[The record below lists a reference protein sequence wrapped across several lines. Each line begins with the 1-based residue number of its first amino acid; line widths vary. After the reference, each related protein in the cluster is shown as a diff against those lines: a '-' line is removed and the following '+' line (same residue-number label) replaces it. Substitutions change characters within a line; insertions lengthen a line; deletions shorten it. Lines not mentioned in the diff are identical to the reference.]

1 VVRDAV
7 AQFPLVSGARVV
19 RGAVAQF
26 PLVLRARVMRGSV
39 AQFPQ
44 VLRARVVRGAVAQ
57 FPLVLGARVVRGA
70 VAQFPLVPGARV
82 VRDAV
87 DSTSQAATFL
97 PVTGEHTE
105 ASSPAAGA
113 LGAVTVDNGRGC
125 RDVAG
130 PMSAAVV
137 PGPCTG
143 LQLALN
149 GATSC
154 FRDAVS
160 RLCGSSRASPNDV
173 AMPVGEVPSRRTAVS
188 EEEAESAM
196 CSQQSGS
203 GSSSSCEDSCKP
215 PARNCYRLVLL
226 GSSRVGKTCIVARYS
241 EWQGVLT
248 YRRGDSYRR
257 ASWPGTQSGKESLHT
272 DAGTDTDV
280 HRGQVL
286 RVARGPYIQE
296 LGQIQT
302 CIVARYSEWQGV
314 LTYRS

>member
-1 VVRDAV
+1 
-7 AQFPLVSGARVV
+7 
-19 RGAVAQF
+19 
-26 PLVLRARVMRGSV
+26 
-39 AQFPQ
+39 
-44 VLRARVVRGAVAQ
+44 
-57 FPLVLGARVVRGA
+57 VRGA
-70 VAQFPLVPGARV
+70 VAQFPLVPGARA
-82 VRDAV
+82 VRGAV
-87 DSTSQAATFL
+87 SQFPLVPGARAVRGAVAQFPLVPEARGVRCAVACTSQAETFL
-97 PVTGEHTE
+97 LVTGARTE
-105 ASSPAAGA
+105 ASTPAAA

-196 CSQQSGS
+196 CSQQSGPA
-203 GSSSSCEDSCKP
+203 SSSSCEDSCKP

-241 EWQGVLT
+241 EWPGVLT
-248 YRRGDSYRR
+248 LCTYR
-257 ASWPGTQSGKESLHT
+257 SWDRYSKESL
-272 DAGTDTDV
+272 
-280 HRGQVL
+280 Q
-286 RVARGPYIQE
+286 
-296 LGQIQT
+296 
-302 CIVARYSEWQGV
+302 S
-314 LTYRS
+314 